1 MSNIDMVV
9 YASTTLNTGHVWGV
23 GKETIVLPV
32 TTRDEESEPTTQE
45 SMFNFVRLSSG
56 GVRRHEKLKSEV
68 QIIVEIAKRVF
79 GDSGLY
85 KWDDLKNHDSI
96 RTLISRIVPG
106 FESFESIDKTKKEFQ
121 IPGRVLHKPV
131 FPTDSG
137 KARFIY
143 HSIPKKKPL
152 EKNEFQLLS
161 VRSEGQFN
169 TVVYENK
176 DLYRDQERRDVVL
189 MNEKDMANMALI
201 KNSPVVVKSK
211 TGALQNIL
219 VRPFDIKEGEIFGI
233 AGVAGNGQSELMNLL
248 TGEEIDGV
256 SGKLD
261 FNKIDIFVNNAG
273 ITGPNIETWDYEIDD
288 WKKVIDLDLNGVF
301 YCCKYIV
308 PHMIQNNY
316 GRLVNIAS
324 IAGKEGNPNAVA
336 YSSAKS
342 GVIALTKSLGK
353 ELADYNIAV
362 NCVTPSA
369 GKTRIF
375 DQMTEEH
382 INYMLSK
389 IPRNKFAKVEELAS
403 LVAWMSSDENSYTT
417 AGVFDLSGGR
427 ATY

>member
-1 MSNIDMVV
+1 M
-9 YASTTLNTGHVWGV
+9 
-23 GKETIVLPV
+23 

-45 SMFNFVRLSSG
+45 SMFNFVRLSIG
-56 GVRRHEKLKSEV
+56 GIRRHEKLKSEV

-79 GDSGLY
+79 EDNGLY

-189 MNEKDMANMALI
+189 MNEKDMANMVLI

-219 VRPFDIKEGEIFGI
+219 VRPFDIKEG
-233 AGVAGNGQSELMNLL
+233 AVLMYYP
-248 TGEEIDGV
+248 E
-256 SGKLD
+256 
-261 FNKIDIFVNNAG
+261 VNSL
-273 ITGPNIETWDYEIDD
+273 I
-288 WKKVIDLDLNGVF
+288 
-301 YCCKYIV
+301 
-308 PHMIQNNY
+308 
-316 GRLVNIAS
+316 GR
-324 IAGKEGNPNAVA
+324 AV
-336 YSSAKS
+336 
-342 GVIALTKSLGK
+342 
-353 ELADYNIAV
+353 D
-362 NCVTPSA
+362 P
-369 GKTRIF
+369 
-375 DQMTEEH
+375 
-382 INYMLSK
+382 LSK
-389 IPRNKFAKVEELAS
+389 TPGFKSTI
-403 LVAWMSSDENSYTT
+403 VAITKME
-417 AGVFDLSGGR
+417 
-427 ATY
+427 